1 MTAKSFHERA
11 VLVKFVQHSW
21 NARKVDKVATAK
33 VAKDFEAKNS
43 RVGTYYKTIIPREY
57 LEDASKIRAQAYD
70 YHMTNTLPWLDG
82 GVRMTPV
89 TALQDY
95 LSAMRKFDIQH
106 KTAVQKIVSKYT
118 AAAKEGM
125 LLQGKLANTA
135 DYPSAESIASR
146 FGLDIIVMQL
156 PSTTDWRIDVPKQ
169 QLTEL
174 KAQAE
179 QDMQTLQKNALQDL
193 YRRLGEAVSH
203 AQKRL
208 SKEENVFRNSLFEN
222 LKEVVS
228 VVSKLNF
235 TGDPQLEAMRK
246 EIEAKL
252 AKQTADVVR
261 ADPGLRKKVASD
273 AAAIMKKMSSYM
285 GQVKK

>member
-1 MTAKSFHERA
+1 MIKSLHEKA

-21 NARKVDKVATAK
+21 SGRKVDKVATDK
-33 VAKDFEAKNS
+33 VAKDFEAKS
-43 RVGTYYKTIIPREY
+43 SHVGTYRKTIVPREY
-57 LEDASKIRAQAYD
+57 LQDAAEIRRKAYI
-70 YHMTNTLPWLDG
+70 YHMTNTLPWMDG
-82 GVRMTPV
+82 GVRMTPI

-95 LSAMRKFDIQH
+95 LTTMRKFEAQH
-106 KTAVQKIVSKYT
+106 KATARKISDNYT
-118 AAAKEGM
+118 AAVKEGM
-125 LLQGKLANTA
+125 LLQGKLANAA
-135 DYPSAESIASR
+135 DYPSAESIAAR

-179 QDMQTLQKNALQDL
+179 QDMQTLQKDALQDL

-203 AQKRL
+203 TKDRL

-222 LKEVVS
+222 LKEVVG
-228 VVSKLNF
+228 VVAKLNF
-235 TGDPQLEAMRK
+235 TADPQLEAMRK
-246 EIEAKL
+246 EIETKL

-261 ADPGLRKKVASD
+261 ADPGLRKKVATD
-273 AAAIMKKMSSYM
+273 AAVIMKKMSSYM
-285 GQVKK
+285 GTAKK